1 MERATESIDI
11 PNPAVVEELRAALEK
26 READLRQMIA
36 EEHER
41 ATVEL
46 MSDLEGVVG
55 DEVDRAFAKTRAG
68 VETEL
73 VDRHLRELGGI
84 EAARERINAGTF
96 GICPDCGAAIAAPQ
110 SGHTPNVPALIRSRA
125 ASIPS
130 SSRRCRSTSSV
141 STPARVLANA

>member
-1 MERATESIDI
+1 MERATESFDI
-11 PNPAVVEELRAALEK
+11 PNPAAVEELRAALEK
-26 READLRQMIA
+26 READLRKMIA

-96 GICPDCGAAIAAPQ
+96 GICAECGGAIAAARLRA
-110 SGHTPNVPALIRSRA
+110 NPAA
-125 ASIPS
+125 M
-130 SSRRCRSTSSV
+130 RCTECQ
-141 STPARVLANA
+141 ARHEKSFAEVR

>member
-11 PNPAVVEELRAALEK
+11 PDEALTEELRAALEK
-26 READLRQMIA
+26 RETELRQMIA
-36 EEHER
+36 QEHER

-73 VDRHLRELGGI
+73 VDRHLRELSGI

-96 GICPDCGAAIAAPQ
+96 GMCPDCGGAIAAARLRA
-110 SGHTPNVPALIRSRA
+110 NPAAL
-125 ASIPS
+125 
-130 SSRRCRSTSSV
+130 RCTECQ
-141 STPARVLANA
+141 ARHERILG

>member
-1 MERATESIDI
+1 MERATGPIEI
-11 PNPAVVEELRAALEK
+11 PNEARVKELRAALES
-26 READLRQMIA
+26 REQELRRMIA

-46 MSDLEGVVG
+46 MLDLEGVVG
-55 DEVDRAFAKTRAG
+55 DEADRAFAKTRAG

-96 GICPDCGAAIAAPQ
+96 GICADCGGAIAAARLRA
-110 SGHTPNVPALIRSRA
+110 NPAALRCTECQTRHEK
-125 ASIPS
+125 IPGEV
-130 SSRRCRSTSSV
+130 R
-141 STPARVLANA
+141 